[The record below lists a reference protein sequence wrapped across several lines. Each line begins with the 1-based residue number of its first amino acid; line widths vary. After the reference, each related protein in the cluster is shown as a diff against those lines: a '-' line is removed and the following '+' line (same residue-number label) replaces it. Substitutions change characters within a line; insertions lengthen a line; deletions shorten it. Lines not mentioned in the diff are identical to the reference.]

1 MVGKAAEPVPGAFR
15 GDVAAWTSPAAGL
28 RAAGWWRPVSVPC
41 GMIGACPEFYERGYV
56 LPVSVESLIAEVP
69 ALAVHAR
76 TATLLRPLQGTPGV
90 RDSSVGGPLLWPV
103 EEPWPVCRG
112 PHVVQVREKL
122 TDEERES
129 WQRIDRD
136 MKERARLNP
145 GRGYEVTEEDALIQE
160 RIMAGAS
167 ALDMVAWER
176 LRWV

>member
-1 MVGKAAEPVPGAFR
+1 M
-15 GDVAAWTSPAAGL
+15 
-28 RAAGWWRPVSVPC
+28 
-41 GMIGACPEFYERGYV
+41 
-56 LPVSVESLIAEVP
+56 
-69 ALAVHAR
+69 
-76 TATLLRPLQGTPGV
+76 
-90 RDSSVGGPLLWPV
+90 
-103 EEPWPVCRG
+103 
-112 PHVVQVREKL
+112 REKL